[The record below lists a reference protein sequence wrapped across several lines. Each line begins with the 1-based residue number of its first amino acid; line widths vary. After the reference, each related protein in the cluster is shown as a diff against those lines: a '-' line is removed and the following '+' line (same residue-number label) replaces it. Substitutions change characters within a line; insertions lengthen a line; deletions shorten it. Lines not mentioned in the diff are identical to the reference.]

1 MSGNRAPPKFIKV
14 DGICK
19 LNPAFLEWKKETGG
33 ADATKCRRE
42 DPIDSMTLRVTIIQG
57 SDLVAK
63 DRNLLGKK
71 TTSDPFVQV
80 LVGTGRSYDRLGQTK
95 TIYKNLS
102 PQWNETISAQVKF
115 LHHGGSQLRVH
126 IYDEDKL
133 SNPDSMGFVT
143 LPLDWKDFDGSPRWY
158 EIPKD
163 SAKNAKGKI
172 QLQIQSKVHR
182 LHGLSSY
189 V

>member
-1 MSGNRAPPKFIKV
+1 MSSIKAPPRLIKV

-19 LNPAFLEWKKETGG
+19 LNPAFLEWKKEAGG
-33 ADATKCRRE
+33 VESAKARRE
-42 DPIDSMTLRVTIIQG
+42 DPIDSMTLRITITQG

-80 LVGTGRSYDRLGQTK
+80 LVGNGRSYQRLGQTK

-102 PQWNETISAQVKF
+102 PHWNETISAQVKF
-115 LHHGGSQLRVH
+115 IHHGGSQLRFH
-126 IYDEDKL
+126 IFDEDKF

-143 LPLDWKDFDGSPRWY
+143 LPLDWKDSDSPPQWY

-163 SAKNAKGKI
+163 SAKNAQGKI